1 MAASISGYT
10 FSAVCFHSANSN
22 ADHVGAGSRALAA
35 GASSLRLGP
44 SRDHSR
50 LASPT
55 PRAPWP
61 TRGAGDPDCSCPWR
75 APAARDS
82 GAGLGPLA
90 RCLPPPDRPGTA
102 VSGLAKLSGAAAGSV
117 RSRSVETERL
127 PLPRCQAS
135 GLVRGARGREGAE
148 PPSPARSSHRL
159 SWGATRETM
168 LSLFILVRYDRVFSS
183 PRWKLETVNRSV
195 RRRVCLP

>member
-22 ADHVGAGSRALAA
+22 ADHVGAGSRAVAA

-61 TRGAGDPDCSCPWR
+61 TRGAGDPGCSCPWR

-82 GAGLGPLA
+82 FGPGLGPLA
-90 RCLPPPDRPGTA
+90 RCLPPPARPGTA
-102 VSGLAKLSGAAAGSV
+102 VSGLAKLPGAAAGSV
-117 RSRSVETERL
+117 RSRAVEPERL
-127 PLPRCQAS
+127 PLPGCQAS
-135 GLVRGARGREGAE
+135 GLVRGPGVGTE
-148 PPSPARSSHRL
+148 PSRR
-159 SWGATRETM
+159 
-168 LSLFILVRYDRVFSS
+168 
-183 PRWKLETVNRSV
+183 PRPPVSQVVVGCDAGNRAVTVHT
-195 RRRVCLP
+195 C

>member
-22 ADHVGAGSRALAA
+22 ADHVGAGSRAVAA

-61 TRGAGDPDCSCPWR
+61 TRGAGDPGCSCPWR

-82 GAGLGPLA
+82 GPGLGPLA

-102 VSGLAKLSGAAAGSV
+102 VSGLAKLPGAAAGSV
-117 RSRSVETERL
+117 RSRAVETERL
-127 PLPRCQAS
+127 PLPGCQAS
-135 GLVRGARGREGAE
+135 GLVRGPGVGTE
-148 PPSPARSSHRL
+148 PSRPAPPARLTGCR
-159 SWGATRETM
+159 G
-168 LSLFILVRYDRVFSS
+168 
-183 PRWKLETVNRSV
+183 V
-195 RRRVCLP
+195 RRGKPCCHCSYLLDTIVCFLHLDGKWRM